1 MLPAVWLKD
10 YAACLELRSE
20 ECQLIE
26 NSNDD
31 PGVLIMQLLIDNISR
46 PAPNITLTLLKFDLD
61 SRLENIVT
69 TKVPLQV
76 VLQILEKLWKP
87 EANALLHEFGI
98 QHLDSIGTAP
108 FPKRSSHQ
116 NRRISSL
123 HQVAI
128 VTLDNCVGHNTETVE
143 LHAGDMTSSTHRE
156 SCQSILTH
164 IFGLDQAKF
173 GTENSVSC
181 PITLHGGADYYVTRT
196 LIDHV
201 YTTTLAS
208 LHIIAGLT
216 MLLYSP
222 SWKSLSCG
230 EGEMRGLQ
238 VLELLEVVQF
248 KCPDT
253 TMKSSQGTSNF
264 KYDLLAQDVLG
275 NPATPGKG
283 GIYYYSERG
292 DRLIDLT
299 SFRDNLWQK
308 CNALSPQLRST
319 NTEAEL
325 NEIKDTI
332 QQLLRWG
339 WKYNKNLEEQ
349 AAQLHMLTGWSQ
361 LVEVSASR
369 RISLLDA
376 SLSASASP
384 DCSLKMAL
392 ILSQVALTCM
402 AKLRDERFL
411 CPGAVNSDTVT
422 FLDIMTVK
430 KTTKRGMPLHIYC
443 EHMLDPDVPTTVLQF
458 LLHDDQDGEDL
469 DLQKVDKEQ
478 AEMARAK
485 LFHSKERGSSNLGFG
500 WLPVIKDATQG
511 SEAGKTL
518 SLYVLDTLICID
530 HERFFLGQLQS
541 RGFLRSCFVNITN
554 NSYQGHG
561 RALDSLQRTC
571 TLEATLALLL
581 RISHKY
587 GKTGAQVLFSM
598 GALEHVASC
607 RLDNVQGSLRQVESR
622 FRRDGGLDKPR
633 TVVAP
638 VLRLVFSLTSLIDTS
653 DFFEVKNKIV
663 REVVDFI
670 KGHQFLFDQVLRED
684 ISEADES
691 TVEQINL
698 VVGILSKVWPYE
710 DADDYGFVQGLF
722 GLMHALFS
730 NDSEF
735 LNFVQ
740 ALPSPEKQR
749 KFELNIFQLCF
760 SLSSYLYFLVT
771 KKFFRLQVSNVASD
785 YSQPPQQRQPTLIS
799 LGCLLNSVTTALER
813 AADEKSLLLNKIQ
826 DINELSRQEVDEII
840 HMYVQQ
846 DCVSSSDNIQK
857 RRYIGM
863 IEMCRVVG
871 NRDQL
876 ITLLL
881 PLAEHLLNVILLHFQ
896 EGSITSDTSDTVKR
910 ITYDTKSDLP
920 HELSL
925 LCGKLIP
932 ILERLESL
940 SEDKIGHN
948 LKVFRRLVSS
958 LKEYTIQKL
967 TI

>member
-1 MLPAVWLKD
+1 
-10 YAACLELRSE
+10 
-20 ECQLIE
+20 
-26 NSNDD
+26 
-31 PGVLIMQLLIDNISR
+31 
-46 PAPNITLTLLKFDLD
+46 
-61 SRLENIVT
+61 
-69 TKVPLQV
+69 
-76 VLQILEKLWKP
+76 
-87 EANALLHEFGI
+87 
-98 QHLDSIGTAP
+98 
-108 FPKRSSHQ
+108 
-116 NRRISSL
+116 
-123 HQVAI
+123 
-128 VTLDNCVGHNTETVE
+128 
-143 LHAGDMTSSTHRE
+143 
-156 SCQSILTH
+156 
-164 IFGLDQAKF
+164 
-173 GTENSVSC
+173 
-181 PITLHGGADYYVTRT
+181 
-196 LIDHV
+196 
-201 YTTTLAS
+201 
-208 LHIIAGLT
+208 
-216 MLLYSP
+216 
-222 SWKSLSCG
+222 
-230 EGEMRGLQ
+230 

-369 RISLLDA
+369 RISCLENRSEVLIQVLDA

-430 KTTKRGMPLHIYC
+430 RLPNGACHSILFNLIMAILRTESSEALRRRQYALLLSYFQYC

-478 AEMARAK
+478 AEMARANFSILK
-485 LFHSKERGSSNLGFG
+485 KEAQAILD
-500 WLPVIKDATQG
+500 LVIKDATQG

-653 DFFEVKNKIV
+653 DFFE
-663 REVVDFI
+663 
-670 KGHQFLFDQVLRED
+670 
-684 ISEADES
+684 
-691 TVEQINL
+691 
-698 VVGILSKVWPYE
+698 
-710 DADDYGFVQGLF
+710 
-722 GLMHALFS
+722 
-730 NDSEF
+730 
-735 LNFVQ
+735 
-740 ALPSPEKQR
+740 
-749 KFELNIFQLCF
+749 
-760 SLSSYLYFLVT
+760 
-771 KKFFRLQVSNVASD
+771 
-785 YSQPPQQRQPTLIS
+785 
-799 LGCLLNSVTTALER
+799 
-813 AADEKSLLLNKIQ
+813 
-826 DINELSRQEVDEII
+826 
-840 HMYVQQ
+840 
-846 DCVSSSDNIQK
+846 
-857 RRYIGM
+857 
-863 IEMCRVVG
+863 
-871 NRDQL
+871 
-876 ITLLL
+876 
-881 PLAEHLLNVILLHFQ
+881 
-896 EGSITSDTSDTVKR
+896 
-910 ITYDTKSDLP
+910 
-920 HELSL
+920 
-925 LCGKLIP
+925 
-932 ILERLESL
+932 
-940 SEDKIGHN
+940 
-948 LKVFRRLVSS
+948 
-958 LKEYTIQKL
+958 
-967 TI
+967 